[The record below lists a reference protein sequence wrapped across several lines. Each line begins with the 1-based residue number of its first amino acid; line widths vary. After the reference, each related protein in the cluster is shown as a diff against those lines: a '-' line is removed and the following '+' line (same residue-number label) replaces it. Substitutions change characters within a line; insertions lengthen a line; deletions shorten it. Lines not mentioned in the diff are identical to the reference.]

1 MESGRLV
8 MSEELGE
15 IFELAQDAMDK
26 SMESFLKELSR
37 LRTGRANLQ
46 LLDGVRIE
54 YYGSATPLNQVAALN
69 VADARM
75 ITIKPWEKGMLIE
88 IEKAIVSSN
97 LGLTPSNDG
106 EMIRLP
112 IPPLTGERRQDLV
125 KQLGRLTED
134 SRVKVRNARR
144 DANGM
149 IKDLDGVSE
158 DEQHRALKQMQEQTD
173 GAIAKLEAE
182 ASKKEAE
189 IMEF

>member
-1 MESGRLV
+1 

-26 SMESFLKELSR
+26 AMESFMKDLSR

-54 YYGSATPLNQVAALN
+54 YYGSSTPLNQVAALN

-75 ITIKPWEKGMLIE
+75 ITIKPWDKAMLIE
-88 IEKAIVSSN
+88 IEKALVSSN

-106 EMIRLP
+106 ELIRLP
-112 IPPLTGERRQDLV
+112 IPPLTGERRQDLA

-134 SRVKVRNARR
+134 ARVKVRNARR

-158 DEQHRALKQMQEQTD
+158 DEQHRSLKQMQEQTD
-173 GAIAKLEAE
+173 GSIAELEVE
-182 ASKKEAE
+182 AAKKEAE

>member
-1 MESGRLV
+1 

-75 ITIKPWEKGMLIE
+75 ITIKPWDKSMLIE

-134 SRVKVRNARR
+134 ARIKVRNARR
-144 DANGM
+144 DANGL

-158 DEQHRALKQMQEQTD
+158 DEQHRSLKQMQEQTD

-182 ASKKEAE
+182 AAKKEAE

>member
-1 MESGRLV
+1 

-26 SMESFLKELSR
+26 AMESFLKELSR

-75 ITIKPWEKGMLIE
+75 ITIKPWDKAMLIE

-134 SRVKVRNARR
+134 ARVKVRNARR

-158 DEQHRALKQMQEQTD
+158 DEQHRSLKQMQDQTD
-173 GAIAKLEAE
+173 KAISNLEAE

>member
-1 MESGRLV
+1 

-15 IFELAQDAMDK
+15 IFELAEDAMDK
-26 SMESFLKELSR
+26 AMESFIKDLSR

-46 LLDGVRIE
+46 LLDGIRIE

-75 ITIKPWEKGMLIE
+75 ITIKPWDKGMLIE

-106 EMIRLP
+106 ELIRLP

-134 SRVKVRNARR
+134 ARVKVRNARR

-149 IKDLDGVSE
+149 IKELDGVSE
-158 DEQHRALKQMQEQTD
+158 DEQHRSLKQMQDQTD
-173 GAIAKLEAE
+173 GSIAKLEAE
-182 ASKKEAE
+182 AAKKEAE

>member
-1 MESGRLV
+1 

-26 SMESFLKELSR
+26 AMESFLKELSR

-75 ITIKPWEKGMLIE
+75 ITIKPWDKAMLIE

-134 SRVKVRNARR
+134 ARVKVRSARR

-158 DEQHRALKQMQEQTD
+158 DEQHRSLKQMQDQTD
-173 GAIAKLEAE
+173 KAISNLEAE

>member
-1 MESGRLV
+1 

-26 SMESFLKELSR
+26 AMESFLKELSR

-75 ITIKPWEKGMLIE
+75 ITIKPWDKAMLIE

-134 SRVKVRNARR
+134 ARVKVRNARR

-158 DEQHRALKQMQEQTD
+158 DEQHRSLKQMQDQTD
-173 GAIAKLEAE
+173 KAIANLEAE